1 MDVKR
6 VSIALV
12 IGAAALYATGYLIFD
27 VLFSGFYAANAG
39 SATGVNRDGQLV
51 WAISLSSLGYACL
64 IIFAMGSRVRGVS
77 IGQGALIGAVVGSL
91 LWFTADFNFY
101 GSTNLSNLTRTL
113 VDPILE
119 FVHGG
124 IAGAVIATVLRK
136 SGPSGGPAV

>member
-51 WAISLSSLGYACL
+51 WAMALAGLGYASL
-64 IIFAMGSRVRGVS
+64 IIFAMGGRVRGVS

-91 LWFTADFNFY
+91 MWFTVDFVFLRFDQ
-101 GSTNLSNLTRTL
+101 SVESDSN
-113 VDPILE
+113 
-119 FVHGG
+119 
-124 IAGAVIATVLRK
+124 AG
-136 SGPSGGPAV
+136 